1 MIVDLTRHYALV
13 DREER
18 SARAMAA
25 AVERYAAHRR
35 EIDARARAIVA
46 QMLAEPVVP
55 ASHAV
60 MERTSPVRLSSLL

>member
-1 MIVDLTRHYALV
+1 MIVDLTRHFVLV

-18 SARAMAA
+18 SARALAA

-46 QMLAEPVVP
+46 QMLAEPAVP
-55 ASHAV
+55 ASHTV
-60 MERTSPVRLSSLL
+60 LERLPPVRLSSLL